1 MQPKDRA
8 QQGLSLI
15 KEAILDALAQNETG
29 LTNSQIAESL
39 DLRSDY
45 QGGNKDYLTW
55 SVLGL
60 LLNAGQ
66 IRREK
71 RKYFL
76 I

>member
-1 MQPKDRA
+1 MQLKDRA

-15 KEAILDALAQNETG
+15 KEAILNALAQNETG

-66 IRREK
+66 VRREN